1 MNVRIK
7 CKDCGKEFKFTDEE
21 RNFFVSKGLET
32 PKRCKE
38 CRIKRRKD
46 RWKREELPKQAE

>member
-7 CKDCGKEFKFTDEE
+7 CKDCGKEFEFTDEE

>member
-7 CKDCGKEFKFTDEE
+7 CKECGKEFEFTDEE

-46 RWKREELPKQAE
+46 RWKREESPKQAE